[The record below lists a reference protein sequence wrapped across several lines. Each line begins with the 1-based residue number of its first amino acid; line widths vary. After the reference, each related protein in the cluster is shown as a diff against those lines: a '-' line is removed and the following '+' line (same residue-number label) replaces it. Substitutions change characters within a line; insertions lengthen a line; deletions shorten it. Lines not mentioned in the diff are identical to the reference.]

1 MTNNKKMKRIQI
13 ILSIVLLVPFAGR
26 SQQQPMYAQY
36 MFNGLNINPAYA
48 GHRGV
53 PNATMLMRRQ
63 WVDFPGAPT
72 TGSVSFDQR
81 ITDHNFSWGG
91 QMYFDH
97 IYIERTSGVQGFFAY
112 HAPFENSTLTLG
124 ISSGML
130 NYNVNYGRAFALD
143 AGDPQTQAVVNAL
156 LPTFGFGA
164 LWASERFYLG
174 FSSPA
179 LLRTKYNVAGQAL
192 ISRAG
197 AEGHYFL
204 NGGGVFKATPEIV
217 IKPSFLLK
225 AVSGAPVQADL
236 NLNIWLHDRVGGGIS
251 YRTED
256 AVYGLLELQLTDK
269 LRFGYAYEH
278 NISRLVNFNQGS
290 HEIMMRYEWGRSLR
304 EKVLSPRYY

>member
-1 MTNNKKMKRIQI
+1 MRRITLI
-13 ILSIVLLVPFAGR
+13 WFLTLLSPMLLEA
-26 SQQQPMYAQY
+26 QQQPMYAQY
-36 MFNGLNINPAYA
+36 MFNTLNINPAYA

-53 PNATMLMRRQ
+53 PNATMLLRRQ

-72 TGSVSFDQR
+72 TGSFSYDQR
-81 ITDHNFSWGG
+81 VTDQNFSWGA

-97 IYIERTSGVQGFFAY
+97 IYIERTSGAQGFFSY

-124 ISSGML
+124 LSAGML

-143 AGDPQTQAVVNAL
+143 AGDPQTQAVVNAV

-164 LWASERFYLG
+164 LWSSERFYLG

-179 LLRTKYNVAGQAL
+179 LLRTKYNVAGQPL

-204 NGGGVFKATPEIV
+204 NGGGVFRSASNVV

-236 NLNIWLHDRVGGGIS
+236 NLNVWLYDVIGGGIS

-256 AVYGLLELQLTDK
+256 AVYGMLEFQLTDK

-290 HEIMMRYEWGRSLR
+290 HEIMLRYEWGRSIKD
-304 EKVLSPRYY
+304 KVLSPRYY

>member
-1 MTNNKKMKRIQI
+1 MRRIKLI
-13 ILSIVLLVPFAGR
+13 WLLPLLSPLLLEA
-26 SQQQPMYAQY
+26 QQQPMYAQY
-36 MFNGLNINPAYA
+36 MFNTLNINPAYA

-53 PNATMLMRRQ
+53 PNATLLLRRQ

-72 TGSVSFDQR
+72 TGSLSYDQR
-81 ITDHNFSWGG
+81 VPDHNFSWGA
-91 QMYFDH
+91 QMYFDN
-97 IYIERTSGVQGFFAY
+97 IYIERTSGAQGFFSY

-124 ISSGML
+124 ISAGML

-143 AGDPQTQAVVNAL
+143 AGDPQTQAVVNAI

-164 LWASERFYLG
+164 LWSSERFYLG

-179 LLRTKYNVAGQAL
+179 LLRTKYNVSGQPL

-204 NGGGVFKATPEIV
+204 NGGGVFNSSSNIV
-217 IKPSFLLK
+217 LKPSFLLK
-225 AVSGAPVQADL
+225 AVAGAPVQADL
-236 NLNIWLHDRVGGGIS
+236 NLNVWLYDLVGGGIS
-251 YRTED
+251 YRTSD
-256 AVYGLLELQLTDK
+256 AVYGMLELQLTDK

-290 HEIMMRYEWGRSLR
+290 HEIMLRYEWGRSVKD
-304 EKVLSPRYY
+304 KVLSPRYY